1 MARTCVSKYAFLS
14 PAGPYYAMSCS
25 NKENRLVVITD
36 EIPRSEFFCLLLL
49 CHIHRVLRVNNPPLP
64 HRLQLGPVVVI
75 DADGR
80 FLRRFN
86 RAVVFLHIERTQGR
100 RAHVEMLLRRQLRI
114 TAIPHCHFFEDDYAA
129 FELGIQNGCGSAVVD
144 IGKGL
149 EQFTADS
156 THVNG
161 FDAPL

>member
-14 PAGPYYAMSCS
+14 PAGPYYAVSCS
-25 NKENRLVVITD
+25 NKENRLVVVAD
-36 EIPRSEFFCLLLL
+36 EIARSEFFCLLLP
-49 CHIHRVLRVNNPPLP
+49 CHAHRILDVSSIELP
-64 HRLQLGPVVVI
+64 HRFQLGPVVVI
-75 DADGR
+75 DADAR
-80 FLRRFN
+80 FLRRFHGI
-86 RAVVFLHIERTQGR
+86 VILLHIERTQGR

-114 TAIPHCHFFEDDYAA
+114 TAIPQCDFFEDDYAA
-129 FELGIQNGCGSAVVD
+129 FELGIQNGCGSAVID

-161 FDAPL
+161 LDAPL

>member
-1 MARTCVSKYAFLS
+1 
-14 PAGPYYAMSCS
+14 MSCS

-36 EIPRSEFFCLLLL
+36 EISRSELFCLLLL
-49 CHIHRVLRVNNPPLP
+49 CHINRVLRVNNPPLP
-64 HRLQLGPVVVI
+64 YSLQLGPVVVI
-75 DADGR
+75 DADAR
-80 FLRRFN
+80 FLRCFN
-86 RAVVFLHIERTQGR
+86 HAVVFLHIERTQGR

-114 TAIPHCHFFEDDYAA
+114 TAIPHRNFFEDDYAA
-129 FELGIQNGCGSAVVD
+129 FELGIQNGCGSTVID

-161 FDAPL
+161 LDAPL